1 MARGRKVDSDGA
13 VTKRLLLDIAIEQ
26 FAEYGY
32 HDTKISEIVKKAK
45 VTQPTFYLYFKS
57 KEAIFQ
63 EITESFQKQLRI
75 FTSESLLEENIEDSS
90 LKKEI
95 QSGLIKMF
103 TFFSEN
109 PLLTQ
114 IGFYEAESARE
125 LKMNMVKHVTE
136 NLEAE
141 KKLGYFS
148 QDYPMNI
155 VAESLVGSI
164 ERLTLHEILTGR
176 STPEDLAKVL
186 VDIYFSGIKK
196 IANKNALLS

>member
-1 MARGRKVDSDGA
+1 MARGRKVDSDGE

-32 HDTKISEIVKKAK
+32 HATKISEIVKKAN

-57 KEAIFQ
+57 KEVIFQ
-63 EITESFQKQLRI
+63 EITKIFQKQLI
-75 FTSESLLEENIEDSS
+75 NLTSESLLEEYIEEKS

-95 QSGLIKMF
+95 QSGLTNIF
-103 TFFSEN
+103 TFFLEN

-125 LKMNMVKHVTE
+125 MKKNMVEQITE
-136 NLEAE
+136 NLETE

-148 QDYPMNI
+148 EDYPMNL

-164 ERLTLHEILTGR
+164 ERLTLNEILTG
-176 STPEDLAKVL
+176 SSSPADIAKVL
-186 VDIYFSGIKK
+186 VDVYFSGIQKK
-196 IANKNALLS
+196 